1 MFWNDQKSLELSRWC
16 VRGFGLV
23 LAGVDVGC
31 YWLVKWYMSMN
42 RQTMGQGLADGLLMM
57 ASIYLI
63 SLPAWAAL
71 YRLGQL
77 LKNIAAGQ
85 VFTEGNVRALRI
97 ISWCFVAAGL
107 LCFVSA
113 FHYAP
118 WGLFAAACGFMAL
131 LMRVVK
137 NCFEQAVR
145 MKDELD
151 FTV

>member
-1 MFWNDQKSLELSRWC
+1 MFWNDRRSLELSRWC
-16 VRGFGLV
+16 VRGFCLV
-23 LAGVDVGC
+23 LAAVDVGC
-31 YWLVKWYMSMN
+31 YPLVKWYMSMN
-42 RQTMGQGLADGLLMM
+42 RQTMGQGLWDGLLMM
-57 ASIYLI
+57 GSIWLI
-63 SLPAWAAL
+63 SVPAWAAL

-85 VFTEGNVRALRI
+85 VFTPENVRALRI
-97 ISWCFVAAGL
+97 ISWCFVTAGA

-113 FHYAP
+113 FHYLP
-118 WGLFAAACGFMAL
+118 WGIFAAACGFMAL

-137 NCFEQAVR
+137 NCFEQAVL